1 MGSHPVLRPF
11 VLRPLQ
17 RESLIMAEDGHEEAM
32 VVAAPPPPAELP
44 EIKLFGRWACD
55 DVQISDISLQ
65 DYLAVKEKYAR
76 YLPHSAGRYATK
88 RFRKAQCP
96 IVEHVTNSLMMHGR
110 NNGKKLMAVRILK
123 HSFEII
129 HLLTSENP
137 LQVLVNAIINSG
149 PREDPTRI
157 GRAGTVR
164 RQAVDVSP
172 LRRVNQAIWLLTT
185 GAREAAFRNIKTIA
199 ECLADELIN
208 ASRGSSNS
216 YAIKKKDELERVA
229 KSNR

>member
-44 EIKLFGRWACD
+44 EIKLFGRWSCD

-76 YLPHSAGRYATK
+76 FLPHSAGRYAAK
-88 RFRKAQCP
+88 RFPQGSVPHRRARHQLADDARP
-96 IVEHVTNSLMMHGR
+96 QQRQEAHGR
-110 NNGKKLMAVRILK
+110 A
-123 HSFEII
+123 HPQHAFEII
-129 HLLTSENP
+129 HLMNGENP

-149 PREDPTRI
+149 PREDSTRI

-172 LRRVNQAIWLLTT
+172 LRRVNQAIWLLCT
-185 GAREAAFRNIKTIA
+185 
-199 ECLADELIN
+199 
-208 ASRGSSNS
+208 
-216 YAIKKKDELERVA
+216 
-229 KSNR
+229 